1 MLLSEK
7 GLTRALKDAYKG
19 SGYTINNTEEQ
30 VQIYTGRWYIRA
42 TWDKFPVKALATIV
56 EHMGQLPTE
65 EGAWNLSKAGDPQ
78 SVMQTKVGE
87 DVARWELGNDQEP
100 GVQVMVVP
108 VTFGGMQVLQ
118 ARMKGYDCYGVHTAD
133 LGIVNHGE
141 RPETAALA
149 RGNDIVYK
157 ESGEDDVL
165 VVLQGVRPSACPED
179 GNNDW
184 AGDAWVALEQVALSA
199 ERARLG

>member
-19 SGYTINNTEEQ
+19 GGYTINNTEGQ
-30 VQIYTGRWYIRA
+30 IQIYTGRWYVRS

-65 EGAWNLSKAGDPQ
+65 EGAWNLSKAGEAQ

-87 DVARWELGNDQEP
+87 DVARWELGNHELA

-108 VTFGGMQVLQ
+108 MSFCGVQVLQ
-118 ARMKGYDCYGVHTAD
+118 ARMKGYACYGVQAAD
-133 LGIVNHGE
+133 LGIVSNGDS
-141 RPETAALA
+141 AATNAVA
-149 RGNDIVYK
+149 RGNDLLYR
-157 ESGEDDVL
+157 EDGNDDVI
-165 VVLQGVRPSACPED
+165 VVLQGVRPSDRAKEGVD
-179 GNNDW
+179 DW
-184 AGDAWVALEQVALSA
+184 TVRAWTALEAGPLSA
-199 ERARLG
+199 DRAKMG